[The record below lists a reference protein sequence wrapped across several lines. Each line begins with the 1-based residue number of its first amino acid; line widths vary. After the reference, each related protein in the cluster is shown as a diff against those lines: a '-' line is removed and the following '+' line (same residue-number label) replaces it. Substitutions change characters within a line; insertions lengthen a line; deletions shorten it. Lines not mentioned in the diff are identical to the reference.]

1 MKYIKRTFVFLLV
14 VIASVMLVGCG
25 EAKTAKQVSNKI
37 NKQTQKIVQVLNSL
51 DIAED
56 DQLDIKD
63 ISPISQQN
71 TENNATTTVNKTT
84 KNVDYTLV
92 NGEKDRTVLPKRLGY
107 YDVNNNFIKD
117 KTYKAPRVNNQ
128 TFESGNKVVNTT
140 QRNII
145 NTEKVKDF
153 SYEPKYVNST
163 SQNFSTDNL
172 QNYFAKIQ
180 DLYNTCAD
188 CICANSECNNSKQ
201 ELKVACNSCKSLCD
215 KLNDGS
221 ITLTEEQISEC
232 NECLN
237 NLNECMN
244 KLNSTKGDLN
254 SLLSTL
260 RPLLNNYYGN
270 FTSLCECYGKIGM
283 CLDTRIED
291 IKQCTACVNQLND
304 IICANGECANSNSST
319 AQNTTQINKTNSTT
333 TKKTYSINKVNSTK
347 KTGQKK
353 FYAPLK
359 EKILGAMQSL
369 KKTEKSNKNSAM
381 QTKNEVK
388 TKGLTKTKIK
398 SENTDKMEIKN
409 SNNNT
414 IIPAK
419 NDNSAIHNEV
429 VNQPTLPNA
438 PNPSNNA
445 PINSNVVPT
454 PLNNGTY
461 NANPVAPNGMY
472 GYNGY
477 NSNAGYPYGI
487 NGYRNMPN
495 IDTYANLPR
504 NIDTY
509 HNIYSN
515 IDTYGKN
522 LENGQVENDNL
533 DQDEQVI
540 DEENVL
546 PQVDTTEPKI
556 ENNDVISNNEPKVLV
571 QENPQNID
579 NKTNNQLDNNEEQI
593 VENNEN
599 AIKNSDDNITEEPKK
614 DNTKLDTQNEI
625 VIEKLAKSSPK
636 KPDRTIKKT
645 VEKTS
650 EQPVNAPVINSPL
663 PNPFDPDKIE
673 KEQPEIVENKESG
686 VTEKIDKV
694 DDLEV
699 MEQTNKVHNTTENT
713 QQQTDNI

>member
-1 MKYIKRTFVFLLV
+1 MKHIKRTFVFLLV
-14 VIASVMLVGCG
+14 IIASVMLVGCG

-51 DIAED
+51 DIAQD

-71 TENNATTTVNKTT
+71 TENNATTTVSKTT
-84 KNVDYTLV
+84 KNVDYALV
-92 NGEKDRTVLPKRLGY
+92 NGEKDRTILPKRLGY
-107 YDVNNNFIKD
+107 YDINNNFIKD

-128 TFESGNKVVNTT
+128 IFENGNKVVNTT

-188 CICANSECNNSKQ
+188 CICANSECNNCKQ
-201 ELKVACNSCKSLCD
+201 ELKVACNNCKSLCD

-232 NECLN
+232 NDCLN

-283 CLDTRIED
+283 CLDTRIDD
-291 IKQCTACVNQLND
+291 IKQCTSCVNQLND
-304 IICANGECANSNSST
+304 IICANGECANGNST
-319 AQNTTQINKTNSTT
+319 TTQNTTQINKTNSATAN
-333 TKKTYSINKVNSTK
+333 KTYSANKINSTK

-359 EKILGAMQSL
+359 EKILSAMQSL
-369 KKTEKSNKNSAM
+369 KKTDKSGKNSAM

-388 TKGLTKTKIK
+388 TNTLTK
-398 SENTDKMEIKN
+398 SEINKKTNQNLN
-409 SNNNT
+409 SNT
-414 IIPAK
+414 IVPAK
-419 NDNSAIHNEV
+419 NDNNAIQNEV

-454 PLNNGTY
+454 PLNNGIN

-477 NSNAGYPYGI
+477 NSNAGYPYGV

-495 IDTYANLPR
+495 IDTYVNLPR

-509 HNIYSN
+509 HNIYTN

-522 LENGQVENDNL
+522 FENEQIENDVTN
-533 DQDEQVI
+533 QDEQVI
-540 DEENVL
+540 EEENVL
-546 PQVDTTEPKI
+546 PQVDTIEPKI
-556 ENNDVISNNEPKVLV
+556 ENNDITSNNEPKVLI
-571 QENPQNID
+571 QENPQKLD
-579 NKTNNQLDNNEEQI
+579 NKTDNKNEEQVI
-593 VENNEN
+593 ENNEN
-599 AIKNSDDNITEEPKK
+599 TIKNSDDNITKESKE
-614 DNTKLDTQNEI
+614 DNAELDIQNEI
-625 VIEKLAKSSPK
+625 VIEKLSTNNPK
-636 KPDRTIKKT
+636 KPDRIIKRPI
-645 VEKTS
+645 EKTS

-663 PNPFDPDKIE
+663 PNPFDPEKIE

-699 MEQTNKVHNTTENT
+699 IEEINKVHNTTEST
-713 QQQTDNI
+713 QQQSNDI